1 MSCADGP
8 SATIILS
15 SQPLPLYVSTAAW
28 RNFLPSEI
36 SRERGVDTVGRNRGF
51 TSTLIQIQ
59 RQAERNAKA
68 RAAAQRQAA
77 LAAERARKAYDRA
90 AAADQKERARL
101 YVESRVA
108 EVAALNEALA
118 ADVAALDGLFREALA
133 TNGFLDF
140 DSLKEAASRPPFAPG
155 SLAVPE
161 PPPDPATFRPPA
173 PSGTQKLVPGARQR
187 YEARFEEGRHK
198 YEAALQAHQQR
209 ESERLSRLGLAQA
222 EHERAVAELED
233 RLARQ
238 HAEVEAFKAS
248 FEAGQPDAVVEYFA
262 LALEH
267 SHYPEGFPQGFRLA
281 YVPESR
287 QLVIQYRLPAFSIV
301 PPVAEYKYVKA
312 GDKITQKS
320 PPQKERQELYKR
332 VVAAVTVRTLYE
344 IFSADQSQTAES
356 VIFNGHVDTI
366 NEATGKQEYPCLVT
380 LMAIRDSFM
389 DRDFSRVE
397 PLACLLDLSASVS
410 KNPAELAPVRP
421 VLEFDMVDP
430 RFVEEADVL
439 SGLDQRANLMELTP
453 GEFESLITNLFTKMG
468 LETRMTQASRD
479 GGVDCVAFDNR
490 PIFGGKVIIQA
501 KRYKNTIP
509 VSAVR
514 DLFGSVHNEGAS
526 KGILVTTS
534 GFGKASFDFA
544 KDKPLELLSGS
555 NLLYLLKVH
564 ADVDAKIEPPEHWV
578 EPRNDIGPAHWDEPG
593 NA

>member
-1 MSCADGP
+1 VP
-8 SATIILS
+8 SA
-15 SQPLPLYVSTAAW
+15 SQKLL
-28 RNFLPSEI
+28 
-36 SRERGVDTVGRNRGF
+36 
-51 TSTLIQIQ
+51 
-59 RQAERNAKA
+59 
-68 RAAAQRQAA
+68 
-77 LAAERARKAYDRA
+77 
-90 AAADQKERARL
+90 
-101 YVESRVA
+101 
-108 EVAALNEALA
+108 
-118 ADVAALDGLFREALA
+118 
-133 TNGFLDF
+133 
-140 DSLKEAASRPPFAPG
+140 PG
-155 SLAVPE
+155 S
-161 PPPDPATFRPPA
+161 
-173 PSGTQKLVPGARQR
+173 RQR
-187 YEARFEEGRHK
+187 YEARFEAGRQH

-209 ESERLSRLGLAQA
+209 EAERLSRLGLAKA
-222 EHERAVAELED
+222 EHDRAVTEIED

-248 FEAGQPDAVVEYFA
+248 FEAGEPDAVIKYFV
-262 LALEH
+262 LVLER

-287 QLVIQYRLPAFSIV
+287 QLVIQYQLPAYNIV

-312 GDKITQKS
+312 GDKITEKQRLQKD
-320 PPQKERQELYKR
+320 RQGLYKR
-332 VVAAVTVRTLYE
+332 VVAATTVRTLYE
-344 IFSADQSQTAES
+344 AFSADQSQAAES
-356 VIFNGHVDTI
+356 VVFNGHVDTI

-380 LMAIRDSFM
+380 LMTTRDSFM
-389 DRDFSRVE
+389 DRDFSRID

-439 SGLDQRANLMELTP
+439 SGLDQRPNLMGLTP

-479 GGVDCVAFDNR
+479 GGVDCVAFDSR

-509 VSAVR
+509 VGAVR

-555 NLLYLLKVH
+555 NLLTC
-564 ADVDAKIEPPEHWV
+564 
-578 EPRNDIGPAHWDEPG
+578 
-593 NA
+593 